1 MEADIRVMSLQ
12 TTEHQWSSSCQR
24 LGERQEQVLPE
35 SSRKIQSCQ
44 HLDYGSLASRTV
56 REEDSAVWSHPVCGD
71 LVQQSQET
79 NKTVFLKAMFFD
91 PPGAL
96 CVSQK
101 VSDIDKTEGQ
111 QWVISHHG

>member
-1 MEADIRVMSLQ
+1 M
-12 TTEHQWSSSCQR
+12 
-24 LGERQEQVLPE
+24 
-35 SSRKIQSCQ
+35 
-44 HLDYGSLASRTV
+44 
-56 REEDSAVWSHPVCGD
+56 CGD

-79 NKTVFLKAMFFD
+79 NETVFLKAMFFD